1 MTLTCSLLTKIIPM
15 WIHPDGEKINYNG
28 FTVINPVFRYKD
40 RFIVNQ
46 DGSLS
51 INETKRSDSGLYI
64 CSSGSKNVTFHL
76 LMTGK
81 NIVTS
86 NIRFC
91 FILYRMTSPKY
102 ARLHLNE
109 SELSET
115 EIYKTQ
121 RSL

>member
-1 MTLTCSLLTKIIPM
+1 
-15 WIHPDGEKINYNG
+15 
-28 FTVINPVFRYKD
+28 
-40 RFIVNQ
+40 
-46 DGSLS
+46 
-51 INETKRSDSGLYI
+51 
-64 CSSGSKNVTFHL
+64 
-76 LMTGK
+76 MTGK